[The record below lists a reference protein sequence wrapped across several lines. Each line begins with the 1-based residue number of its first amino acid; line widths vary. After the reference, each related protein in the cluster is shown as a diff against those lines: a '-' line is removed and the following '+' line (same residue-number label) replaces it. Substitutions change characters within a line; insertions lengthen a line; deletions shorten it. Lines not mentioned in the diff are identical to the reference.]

1 MLFAAPCL
9 PLTASL
15 PSAAPSLPLT
25 ASLPIESQFPQAI
38 LELRGWDIHT
48 WDALYE
54 DLPSRQTKLAVK
66 DRTALTVTADETRAI
81 APPDLQPA
89 LDALAAAYPNG
100 RCFVRPSYACCGSN
114 PRLLS
119 PPVRC

>member
-1 MLFAAPCL
+1 MLSTKTSRAARCNL
-9 PLTASL
+9 PPNLRPSLTLSDL
-15 PSAAPSLPLT
+15 LWPSPTPSLPL
-25 ASLPIESQFPQAI
+25 SHL
-38 LELRGWDIHT
+38 
-48 WDALYE
+48 
-54 DLPSRQTKLAVK
+54 QTKLAVK